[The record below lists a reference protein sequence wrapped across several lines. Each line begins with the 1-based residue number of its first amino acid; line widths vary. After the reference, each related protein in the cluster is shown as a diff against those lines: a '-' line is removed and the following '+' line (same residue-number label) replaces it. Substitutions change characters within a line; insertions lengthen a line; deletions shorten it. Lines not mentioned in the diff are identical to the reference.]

1 MQVQAPE
8 HLNNVEHATM
18 AMTMIFSSVPHE
30 LQDQG
35 QEELHQGDVPERV
48 VEEDLQQKPQPPN
61 ATAVTA
67 RT

>member
-8 HLNNVEHATM
+8 HLKDVEHARMTV
-18 AMTMIFSSVPHE
+18 TMIFSFVPHE

-35 QEELHQGDVPERV
+35 QEELHQGDVPEHV
-48 VEEDLQQKPQPPN
+48 VEEDLQQN
-61 ATAVTA
+61 VTA